1 MSTAAQAESS
11 SPDLDPDGSP
21 VKRFGA
27 FSGVFTPSVLT
38 ILGVIMYLRL
48 GWVTG
53 QAGLLGALAIV
64 TLSHVITLAT
74 GLSVS
79 SIATNRTV
87 GAGGAYNIISRSLG
101 APAGAAIGIPLFLAQ
116 ALSVTFYIVGFT
128 ESLVALWP
136 GMDERLVGSLV
147 LIGLVLISARSAA
160 LAIKSQYIVLV
171 AIAASLVSLFL
182 GAGGPSQPRGP
193 TEIEWIHHGGVGFAA
208 VFAVFFPAVTG
219 IMAGVGM
226 SGDLRNPRRDLP
238 RGTLF
243 AIAVGF
249 LVYITLPVFL
259 ALSASPE
266 ELIGNRDIAWRI
278 SRVPELIYVGVWGA
292 TLSSA
297 MGSILTA
304 PRTLQ
309 ALAVDGLAPGVLG
322 RGSGPSNEPRVGLA
336 VTFALAETGILLGNL
351 DMIAPILT
359 MFFLATYG
367 LTNLACGLE
376 RWAASPGYRPSFRV
390 PALVSLGGAV
400 ACFYVM
406 SIINLPAMLV
416 AMFFCGAI
424 FVLTERRDLDT
435 TYGDARHGI
444 WAATA
449 RTALLHLRG
458 ATFHPANWRPN
469 LLILGGNPDERPWLL
484 ALGSALVQDRGVVSY
499 FQLIL
504 GDVATHAAARKEL
517 LTQMEQRLAERL
529 PNVFYRVDIV
539 RDIYPGIVQI
549 AQSSGIGSFV
559 ANSVMVGWTRRQ
571 EQRPEYVGM
580 LTDLAHLDM
589 SLFLVHW
596 DMEQGVGDRRTIHVW
611 WGGLQGN
618 GGLMLLAAHLLTAH
632 AKWRRAEVTVI
643 TVVEAEEQR
652 REAVGQ
658 MGDVLEASRV
668 RAEVRVELR
677 EGRPIGRIM
686 REISG
691 QADLAILG
699 VGLPDQPDPAEADV
713 FVERINSML
722 SNLGT
727 TILVHSGRDFEG
739 EPLLFAQED

>member
-1 MSTAAQAESS
+1 VEDASGDTTIVGAH
-11 SPDLDPDGSP
+11 L
-21 VKRFGA
+21 KRFGW

-53 QAGLLGALAIV
+53 QMGLLGALAV
-64 TLSHVITLAT
+64 VALSHLITLTT

-79 SIATNRTV
+79 AIATNRTV

-128 ESLVALWP
+128 ESLSSLWP
-136 GMDERLVGSLV
+136 GLDERLVGSAV
-147 LIGLVLISARSAA
+147 LIGLVVISAKSAEM
-160 LAIKSQYIVLV
+160 AIKSQYIVMA
-171 AIAASLVSLFL
+171 AIAASLVSLFW
-182 GAGGPSQPRGP
+182 GGLDPGPRTGP

-226 SGDLRNPRRDLP
+226 SGDLRNPRSDLP

-243 AIAVGF
+243 AIALGF
-249 LVYITLPVFL
+249 VVYMVLPVFL
-259 ALSASPE
+259 AMNARPE
-266 ELIGNRDIAWRI
+266 DLINNTDIAWQI
-278 SRVPELIYVGVWGA
+278 ARVPELIYVGVWGA

-297 MGSILTA
+297 VGSILTA

-309 ALAVDGLAPGVLG
+309 ALAVDGLAPAALG
-322 RGSGPSNEPRVGLA
+322 RGSGPANEPRIGLA
-336 VTFALAETGILLGNL
+336 VTFLLAETGILLGNL

-390 PALVSLGGAV
+390 PALVSLSGAV

-406 SIINLPAMLV
+406 SIINFPAMMG
-416 AMFFCGAI
+416 AMFFCGMI

-449 RTALLHLRG
+449 RTALLRLRG

-469 LLILGGNPDERPWLL
+469 LVILGGNPDERPWLL
-484 ALGSALVQDRGVVSY
+484 ALGSALVQDRGIVSY
-499 FQLIL
+499 FHLIK
-504 GDVATHAAARKEL
+504 GRVADLAGQRRDLLAR
-517 LTQMEQRLAERL
+517 MEDRLAERL
-529 PNVFYRVDIV
+529 TNVFYRVDIV
-539 RDIYPGIVQI
+539 EDIYPGIVHV
-549 AQSSGIGSFV
+549 AQTSGVGPFE
-559 ANSVMVGWTRRQ
+559 ANSVMLGWTRQSTR
-571 EQRPEYVGM
+571 RSEYVGM
-580 LTDLAHLDM
+580 LTDLAHLNK

-596 DMEQGVGDRRTIHVW
+596 DLDQGIGERRSIHVW

-632 AKWRRAEVTVI
+632 HKWRGAEVTVV
-643 TVVEAEEQR
+643 TVVETEEQR
-652 REAVGQ
+652 REAIAQ
-658 MGDVLEASRV
+658 MADVLESARV

-677 EGRPIGRIM
+677 QRRPIGQIM
-686 REISG
+686 REISAE
-691 QADLAILG
+691 ADLAILG
-699 VGLPDQPDPAEADV
+699 IGLPEDPDSPEALA
-713 FVERINSML
+713 FVDRIDSML
-722 SNLGT
+722 ENLGT
-727 TILVHSGRDFEG
+727 TVLVHSARDFEG
-739 EPLLFAQED
+739 EPLLFAREE